1 LGPRVPYTF
10 PMPKVNLYAT
20 FRDLTGA
27 SQVEVRGHT
36 VGEALRDLVARY
48 PALGAELFEGEE
60 LLERVSVF
68 LEGRD
73 VRYLEGLST
82 PLEEGA
88 TLDLFPPVAGGGSLG
103 GEFGALPPWLF
114 EACLRSW
121 GGEKEAEG
129 VFRLPGARVRFAE
142 APPLEM
148 GGLRIPRLRVEVE
161 GEEAEAW
168 WGRIALAASR
178 GGG

>member
-1 LGPRVPYTF
+1 MGPWVPYTF

-20 FRDLTGA
+20 FRDLTGT
-27 SQVEVRGHT
+27 SQVQVEGRT
-36 VGEALRDLVARY
+36 VGEALRNLVARY

-73 VRYLEGLST
+73 VRYLEGLAT
-82 PLEEGA
+82 PLGEEA
-88 TLDLFPPVAGGGSLG
+88 TLDLFPPVAGGGRFG
-103 GEFGALPPWLF
+103 QVFGALSPWLL
-114 EACLRSW
+114 EAYLRSW

-129 VFRLPGARVRFAE
+129 VYRLPGARVRFGE
-142 APPLEM
+142 APPLEV
-148 GGLRIPRLRVEVE
+148 GSLRVPRLRVAVE